1 MVADG
6 SMHIEESDR
15 EKSFMQ
21 EGGAGLNE
29 EYGPSTV
36 NIESMFGAAP
46 NTSMMNQVVQGAVE
60 KTFSQP
66 P

>member
-1 MVADG
+1 MIDTGRGTAAFRGEEDTLIVSE

-21 EGGAGLNE
+21 EGGAVLNE
-29 EYGPSTV
+29 EYGESTV

-46 NTSMMNQVVQGAVE
+46 
-60 KTFSQP
+60 
-66 P
+66 